1 MKWYFFALLGISSL
15 FLSAI
20 LPRIV
25 VGLKI
30 DKIFKQKRNILYL
43 LLIMIL
49 SLSYIPLESVAVIF
63 FYFWIFFIELKKSKR
78 VSLFCALYL
87 FLAYD
92 SIRFFFGSVLDLS
105 LIHI

>member
-63 FYFWIFFIELKKSKR
+63 FYFWIFFIELKKVR
-78 VSLFCALYL
+78 EYL
-87 FLAYD
+87 CF
-92 SIRFFFGSVLDLS
+92 VLC
-105 LIHI
+105 IYF